1 MPTTPLSGKPTFG
14 AGRAFMTANVANPTP
29 ARALVP
35 QSQSIDF
42 KRKTE
47 SMFGDGQLAA
57 AVGAGEMDVSGKVEY
72 GKVNARVFADMIF
85 GDGSTT
91 GSYLEADKEAGTV
104 PAAATYLI
112 TVANSAA
119 FLFDLGVVD
128 ADTGVIM
135 SCVAAGSE
143 VAGASYS
150 VATSGA
156 NKGKYTFA
164 VGDASANMR
173 ISYAYSNPMAGETVV
188 LANQQQGKTGSFKAV
203 HVLPW
208 GNEQDMFVFNNCI
221 AGSSGI
227 SLKKSGF
234 ASHTLD
240 YIAAVDAND
249 QLGVATFAQAA

>member
-1 MPTTPLSGKPTFG
+1 MTTVLSGKPTFG

-47 SMFGDGQLAA
+47 SLFGEKQLAV
-57 AVGAGEMDVSGKVEY
+57 AVGAGEMEVSGKVEF
-72 GKVNARVFADMIF
+72 GKINARVFADIVF

-91 GSYLEADKEAGTV
+91 GSTLEADKEAGTV
-104 PAAATYLI
+104 PAATTYVV
-112 TVANSAA
+112 TVANATN
-119 FLFDLGVVD
+119 FLFDLGVVN
-128 ADTGVIM
+128 ADTGAIY
-135 SCVAAGSE
+135 SCVAPGAETAGS
-143 VAGASYS
+143 SYS
-150 VATSGA
+150 VASSGM

-164 VGDASANMR
+164 AGDASANMKF
-173 ISYAYSNPMAGETVV
+173 SYAYTNSTVGETVI
-188 LANQQQGKTGSFKAV
+188 LANQQQGLTGNFQAV

-208 GNEQDMFVFNNCI
+208 GAEQDMFVFYNCL

-234 ASHTLD
+234 SSFTLD
-240 YIAAVDAND
+240 YTAAANAND
-249 QLGVATFAQAA
+249 QVGVATFAQAA